1 MFKYFIAF
9 FVFLYFF
16 CDVKT
21 SYSQNTKDTLLKQ
34 NEHFSNA
41 GYFSV
46 ENSPRKT
53 LNFNI
58 GWRFFKGSVEGAY
71 KEDFDDNSWE
81 GVNLPHGL
89 EIFRRNYGEV

>member
-34 NEHFSNA
+34 NEHFS
-41 GYFSV
+41 
-46 ENSPRKT
+46 
-53 LNFNI
+53 
-58 GWRFFKGSVEGAY
+58 
-71 KEDFDDNSWE
+71 
-81 GVNLPHGL
+81 
-89 EIFRRNYGEV
+89 

>member
-1 MFKYFIAF
+1 MFKYFITF

-53 LNFNI
+53 L
-58 GWRFFKGSVEGAY
+58 GADIHIY
-71 KEDFDDNSWE
+71 TGKS
-81 GVNLPHGL
+81 
-89 EIFRRNYGEV
+89 

>member
-34 NEHFSNA
+34 NK
-41 GYFSV
+41 GG
-46 ENSPRKT
+46 KT
-53 LNFNI
+53 KCDKL
-58 GWRFFKGSVEGAY
+58 SY
-71 KEDFDDNSWE
+71 ST
-81 GVNLPHGL
+81 
-89 EIFRRNYGEV
+89 